1 MKQANKINEL
11 TLFAQPYDITAI
23 GFYFENFDDYKE
35 KAKKL
40 RNSSGQPVEEFE
52 VQFIDGESIDC
63 DLFNALEIHQGNIEA
78 FFEACENWSEDEK
91 IKVIIAVGECGYDFN
106 LENDNPDQFDVE
118 LYECDS
124 LKDLAEQFIEEGV
137 YGEIPQNIRFYLD
150 TELMARDLGMDYSEI
165 EIDSTKYVYRC
176 G

>member
-1 MKQANKINEL
+1 MKHTNETNAL
-11 TLFAQPYDITAI
+11 TLFAQPYDITAA
-23 GFYFENFDDYKE
+23 GFYFESFDDYIE
-35 KAKKL
+35 KTNKL

-52 VQFIDGESIDC
+52 IQFIDGESIDC
-63 DLFNALEIHQGNIEA
+63 DLFNALEIHQRDIEA
-78 FFEACENWSEDEK
+78 YFEACDNWADDEK
-91 IKVIIAVGECGYDFN
+91 IKVIIAVGECGYDFS

-124 LKDLAEQFIEEGV
+124 LKDLAEQFVEEGI
-137 YGEIPQNIRFYLD
+137 YGKIPQNIRYYLD

-165 EIDSTKYVYRC
+165 EINNTKYVYRC